1 MEPAPGAA
9 IGDRVMVEGFEGER
23 DAVLNPKK
31 RVFETVQP
39 DLVTDEQL
47 RACFRG
53 VALTTAAGP
62 CTVKSLAG
70 ASIK

>member
-9 IGDRVMVEGFEGER
+9 IGDRVTVEGFEGEP

-39 DLVTDEQL
+39 DLLTDENL

-53 VALTTAAGP
+53 VTLSTLAGP